1 MWHHIFLLFHTD
13 FDWYQILLHLC
24 SVRSFYV
31 SFFLSRFAMNIFAVG
46 WTFPVV
52 NSHFVAIFRDLI
64 LLHIILI
71 LAYFTLL
78 PSLEFSSNA
87 DFSNFQ
93 SFAWQVIDYLIW
105 IAKYLDR
112 QNSPKS
118 WRTTFVPGWNPDSD
132 LQHRRGAAVLWPPQ
146 RDLPEEGEEPQ
157 RRVGLGG
164 QHWQLHTVCR
174 GDKLFVI
181 FKWKSVPNIRQYLS
195 DDYVTIGR
203 SRSVTMQPCQRTL
216 DETDM

>member
-1 MWHHIFLLFHTD
+1 MT
-13 FDWYQILLHLC
+13 
-24 SVRSFYV
+24 
-31 SFFLSRFAMNIFAVG
+31 IFAVG
-46 WTFPVV
+46 QTFPVV
-52 NSHFVAIFRDLI
+52 NTHFVAIFRDLI

-118 WRTTFVPGWNPDSD
+118 WRTTFVAGWNPDSD

-174 GDKLFVI
+174 GDKLFII
-181 FKWKSVPNIRQYLS
+181 FKWKSAPNIRQYLS
-195 DDYVTIGR
+195 DDYVAICR

>member
-1 MWHHIFLLFHTD
+1 MT
-13 FDWYQILLHLC
+13 
-24 SVRSFYV
+24 
-31 SFFLSRFAMNIFAVG
+31 IFAVG
-46 WTFPVV
+46 RTFPVV

-64 LLHIILI
+64 LLHILLI

-112 QNSPKS
+112 QNSPKT
-118 WRTTFVPGWNPDSD
+118 WRTTFVAGWNPDSD

-174 GDKLFVI
+174 GDKFV
-181 FKWKSVPNIRQYLS
+181 VELS
-195 DDYVTIGR
+195 ETRSLGARLLGCGHSGRLWALLVCLITSFTPFGR
-203 SRSVTMQPCQRTL
+203 SGRVTHATVQRWDSAL
-216 DETDM
+216 EILLLLLLLLLMF